1 MSSVETRARAGGRKA
16 AALATDVGKK
26 AAKRV
31 ALAADTMFV
40 KLGEAAKKRQRARKA
55 KSALKTAGKVALVV
69 GAGAVTALAGKS
81 VLARM
86 NGRSRKR
93 K

>member
-1 MSSVETRARAGGRKA
+1 MRSIDNRVKETGRGA
-16 AALATDVGKK
+16 AALATEVGRK

-31 ALAADTMFV
+31 AVAADTMMV
-40 KLGEAAKKRQRARKA
+40 KLGEAAKKRQRARTA

-69 GAGAVTALAGKS
+69 GAGVATAFAGKS
-81 VLARM
+81 MLARA
-86 NGRSRKR
+86 NGANRKR

>member
-1 MSSVETRARAGGRKA
+1 MPTVDKRVKKTGRTA
-16 AALATDVGKK
+16 AAMATDVGRK

-31 ALAADTMFV
+31 ALATDTMLV

-55 KSALKTAGKVALVV
+55 KSALKTAGKIALVL
-69 GAGAVTALAGKS
+69 GATAATAIGARAVM
-81 VLARM
+81 ART
-86 NGRSRKR
+86 NGGNRKR

>member
-1 MSSVETRARAGGRKA
+1 MRDVQTRVKRGGKAA

-26 AAKRV
+26 AAKKV

-69 GAGAVTALAGKS
+69 GAGVATAFAGKS
-81 VLARM
+81 MLARA
-86 NGRSRKR
+86 NGRGKKR
-93 K
+93 R